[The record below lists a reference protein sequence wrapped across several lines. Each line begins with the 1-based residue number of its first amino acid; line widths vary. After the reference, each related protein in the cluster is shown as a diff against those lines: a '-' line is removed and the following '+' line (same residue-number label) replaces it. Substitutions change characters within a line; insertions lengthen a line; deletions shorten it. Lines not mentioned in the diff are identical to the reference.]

1 MENHVHS
8 QNLLVHFRRVEELK
22 ACSLA
27 YQSLALGNRQL
38 CELELLL
45 SRAFY
50 PLNGY
55 LGREDYESVLSSM
68 RLADGTP
75 WPMPVSLDVPE
86 ILAQKLAPGDKLA
99 LRDGEGFM
107 LAVMTVGDVWQA
119 DTIQEARAVFG
130 VEPPEAHPDA
140 MDYVR
145 ARAAYRVGGALE
157 GLALPGHCDYAETR
171 RSPAAVQHLFQ
182 QRGWRKILGH
192 QSEGL
197 LHCAHKAMLVE
208 AARSVGGSI
217 LLQPVVDDALAGG
230 IAHFATVRCALRF
243 AATFPQNMLHLNL
256 LPRFGVNAGP
266 RQALF
271 EALVH
276 KNYGC
281 THYLVA
287 PDHADPLARTTES
300 RFYPLGE
307 AQRLV
312 ESLSDET
319 GIAMVPLTPMAYVE
333 EKAQYI
339 PARDVKAGMTV
350 KDIDAREF
358 KRRLEYS
365 LDIPDW
371 YAFPTV
377 VEELRQAFPPRSKQG
392 FVIFMTGLS
401 GAGKSTLAKLLYV
414 KFMELRTRPV
424 TLLDGD
430 IVRRHLSSE
439 LTFSKAHRDLN
450 IQRIGFVASE
460 IAKNGGIALCA
471 PIAPYAASRRYVR
484 DLVDRVGG
492 FIEVH
497 VAAPLEICEQRDR
510 KGLYAKARAGIVH
523 GVTGLDDPYEIPE
536 HPELVLHTD
545 SLSPEEAAQEVLLY
559 LEQQDYLQ

>member
-1 MENHVHS
+1 MKNHVHS
-8 QNLLVHFRRVEELK
+8 QNLLVHFLRGEEIK

-27 YQSLALGNRQL
+27 YQSLVLNNRQL

-68 RLADGTP
+68 RLADGTL

-86 ILAQKLAPGDKLA
+86 SLAQKIAPGDKLA
-99 LRDGEGFM
+99 LRDVEGFM
-107 LAVMTVGDVWQA
+107 LAVLTVGDVWQA
-119 DTIQEARAVFG
+119 DNLQEARAIFG
-130 VEPPEAHPDA
+130 VESPEAHPDA
-140 MDYVR
+140 MEYVR
-145 ARAAYRVGGALE
+145 SRTEYRLAGTLE
-157 GLALPGHCDYAETR
+157 GLALPSHCDYAEAR
-171 RSPAAVQHLFQ
+171 RSPAAVQHFFQ

-192 QSEGL
+192 QSQGL
-197 LHCAHKAMLVE
+197 LHCAHKAMLLE
-208 AARSVGGSI
+208 AARSVGGNI
-217 LLQPVVDDALAGG
+217 LLQSVVDDALAGG
-230 IAHFATVRCALRF
+230 IAHFATVRCAQRF
-243 AATFPQNMLHLNL
+243 AETFPANMLQLNL

-281 THYLVA
+281 THYLVT
-287 PDHADPLARTTES
+287 PDHADPLAPTAES

-312 ESLSDET
+312 ESLADET
-319 GIAMVPLTPMAYVE
+319 GIAMVPLTPMTYVE

-339 PARDVKAGMTV
+339 AARDVTADMTV
-350 KDIDAREF
+350 KDINAHEF
-358 KRRLEYS
+358 KRRLEYN
-365 LDIPDW
+365 LDIPEW

-377 VEELRQAFPPRSKQG
+377 VEELRKSFPPRNKQG

-450 IQRIGFVASE
+450 IRRIGFVASE
-460 IAKNGGIALCA
+460 IAKNGGIAICA

-484 DLVDRVGG
+484 EMVSLYGG
-492 FIEVH
+492 FMEIY
-497 VAAPLEICEQRDR
+497 VAAPLEVCEQRDR
-510 KGLYAKARAGIVH
+510 KGLYAKARAGIIQ
-523 GVTGLDDPYEIPE
+523 GVTGVDDPYEIPE
-536 HPELVLHTD
+536 HPELALHTD
-545 SLSPEEAAQEVLLY
+545 RISPDEGAQEVLLY
-559 LEQQDYLQ
+559 LEQQDYL